1 MQDTQPYR
9 RPREAQAQRVRRSVP
24 RQPRPANWRRRISVL
39 GLLLMAVAVAAVAL
53 LAQRAVAFNDAVST
67 ESAFSMRLFGPFGES
82 RVNVLLLGYSDE
94 SRDGAF
100 LTDSMNV
107 ISVNRQTDTATMI
120 PIPRDLWVEGVEE
133 VPQNMKVNEA
143 FRIGYYEGGLEYGAE
158 LAAKAVAT
166 VTGLTI
172 HGWMSLDFQGFE
184 AMVDALGG
192 ITLDNP
198 TAFQYTWDEP
208 DYLAANFQ
216 HAFTAG
222 VLDLD
227 GQQALDYARNR
238 YTSIAAESSD
248 FARLVRQQRVLQS
261 IRAEVTGWQTLPK
274 GLALADS
281 LAGHLH
287 TNLSVF
293 DLGALAGKL
302 DVDRRI
308 ELREDEVLQATTNTI
323 GQYVLVVR
331 NRASSDDYSPLHE
344 FLRSALESEAGEA
357 SVQGSKGA
365 YVLGW
370 AGLRQ

>member
-9 RPREAQAQRVRRSVP
+9 RPRQAQAQRIRRSVP
-24 RQPRPANWRRRISVL
+24 KQRRPANWRRRIAVL
-39 GLLLMAVAVAAVAL
+39 ALVLIAIVMTGTVL
-53 LAQRAVAFNDAVST
+53 LAQRALAFNDSVST
-67 ESAFSMRLFGPFGES
+67 ESVLSIRLFGPFSES

-100 LTDSMNV
+100 LTDSINV
-107 ISVNRQTDTATMI
+107 ISVDRETDTTTMI

-143 FRIGYYEGGLEYGAE
+143 FRIGYYQAGLEFGAD
-158 LAAKAVAT
+158 LAVKAVER
-166 VTGLTI
+166 VTGLRI

-184 AMVDALGG
+184 AMVDALDG
-192 ITLDNP
+192 ITLENP
-198 TAFQYTWDEP
+198 TAFEYTWDEP

-216 HAFTAG
+216 HAFAAG
-222 VLDLD
+222 NLELN

-238 YTSIAAESSD
+238 YTSVATESSD
-248 FARLVRQQRVLQS
+248 FARLVRQQRVLQA

-287 TNLSVF
+287 TNLSVL
-293 DLGALAGKL
+293 DLAALAGKL
-302 DVDRRI
+302 DVDHRI

-323 GQYVLVVR
+323 GQYVLVPIGQR
-331 NRASSDDYSPLHE
+331 SSDDYTS
-344 FLRSALESEAGEA
+344 LRAYLGSALETSTRTLSTAA
-357 SVQGSKGA
+357 PDS
-365 YVLGW
+365 
-370 AGLRQ
+370 